1 MKRLHTP
8 QETKD
13 FRNTLQSVGFV
24 PTMGALHSGHVS
36 LIQKSQK
43 QDEHT
48 VVSIFL
54 NPTQFNNPMDLKQ
67 YPVSLEDDLRILRE
81 LEVDAVF
88 LPQEQDMYP
97 DGYHYKITEDNF
109 SKELCGK
116 TRPGHFDGVLTVVM
130 KLLQI
135 VRPSR
140 AYFGE
145 KDFQQLKLIENMV
158 NAFFMDVEIVA
169 CPIVRDSA
177 GLALSSRNKRLS
189 PSGLAKAQSFA
200 QKLNST
206 TRLVDLE
213 KQLTNEGIPV
223 DYLEEHFGRRF
234 AAVHIEDVRLID
246 NVPL

>member
-1 MKRLHTP
+1 MKRLLTP
-8 QETKD
+8 QECKD
-13 FRNTLQSVGFV
+13 FCKTLVKIGFV
-24 PTMGALHSGHVS
+24 PTMGALHSGHIS
-36 LIQKSQK
+36 LIQESQK
-43 QDEHT
+43 QNSHT
-48 VVSIFL
+48 LVSIFL
-54 NPTQFNNPMDLKQ
+54 NPTQFSNPQDLQQ
-67 YPVSLEDDLRILRE
+67 YPVNLKEDLKILDE

-88 LPQEQDMYP
+88 LPQEKDMYP
-97 DGYHYKITEDNF
+97 DGYHYKITEDDF
-109 SKELCGK
+109 SRDLCGK

-135 VRPSR
+135 VRPNR

-145 KDFQQLKLIENMV
+145 KDYQQLKLIENMV

-169 CPIVRDSA
+169 CPTVREPS

-189 PSGLAKAQSFA
+189 PEGTEKAQYFA
-200 QKLNST
+200 QHLKSA

-213 KQLTNEGIPV
+213 KQLNANGIPI
-223 DYLEEHFGRRF
+223 DYLEEHWGRRF